1 MWVMRMTIQ
10 VFYIVY
16 TVCTLAAAVGLTV
29 AALLAVVGERRR
41 RERDVR
47 LRAEYLR
54 LLLSALE
61 GENPCMP
68 AFPEFGRRGTRR
80 ILCET
85 VAGVVAIT
93 YGLNQEALRQVV
105 GSHGLDR
112 WMLRRVRRSRGYR
125 RAHALALLACLPSD
139 GATAAAAGCYL
150 RSRNRYVRFYALT
163 VQLAAEPAHAL
174 RRIGEYRAV
183 LSASEVAELMA
194 LLRRGI
200 LPLAYVPLLEARA
213 VNLRRVGLAV
223 VRQFGIEEA
232 EGRLLQFVADTAEPE
247 LGREALYALC
257 SLRRSLLRREVA
269 VYIVGMDDR
278 ERRALLRCMALEG
291 YAVATMQ
298 RLFDEAE
305 RPYYETIV
313 RSYKRSLA

>member
-1 MWVMRMTIQ
+1 MTEQ
-10 VFYIVY
+10 FFYILY
-16 TVCTLAAAVGLTV
+16 TICAVATAVGLTV
-29 AALLAVVGERRR
+29 AALLATGRDHRR
-41 RERDVR
+41 RERDVA
-47 LRAEYLR
+47 LRNTYLR
-54 LLLSALE
+54 MLMAALE
-61 GENPCMP
+61 SDSPHVP
-68 AFPEFGRRGTRR
+68 AFPEFGRRGSRR
-80 ILCET
+80 ILCEA

-93 YGLNQEALRQVV
+93 YGRDQELLRQVV
-105 GSHGLDR
+105 SRHGLDR
-112 WMLRRVRRSRGYR
+112 WMLRRARRCRGYR
-125 RAHALALLACLPSD
+125 RADALALLACLPSD
-139 GATAAAAGCYL
+139 GTTAAAAERYL

-174 RRIGEYRAV
+174 RRIGEYRAA
-183 LSASEVAELMA
+183 LSATEVAELMA

-200 LPLAYVPLLEARA
+200 LPLAYGLLLEARP

-232 EGRLLQFVADTAEPE
+232 EGRLLQFVADTAHPE

-278 ERRALLRCMALEG
+278 ARRALLRCMALEG
-291 YAVATMQ
+291 YAVTTMQ

-305 RPYYETIV
+305 RPSYETIV